1 MRQTSAM
8 ARESPST
15 PPFGQ
20 LRSQLISQIRSGDLP
35 EGTKLPAVRRL
46 AADLGVSPNTVARAY
61 RELESAGYLVT
72 KGRGGTLVAA
82 PPQPDSLSDAYIST
96 MRSLGMTDDSILRY
110 TREALVRS
118 RPEKSQ

>member
-1 MRQTSAM
+1 MKTLTINPA
-8 ARESPST
+8 SPT

-20 LRSQLISQIRSGDLP
+20 LRSQLINQIRSGDLP

-61 RELESAGYLVT
+61 RELESAGYLIT

-96 MRSLGMTDDSILRY
+96 MQSLGISEDSILRY
-110 TREALVRS
+110 THEALARS
-118 RPEKSQ
+118 RHEKSQ

>member
-1 MRQTSAM
+1 MRTLTIDPSSA
-8 ARESPST
+8 T

-20 LRSQLISQIRSGDLP
+20 LRSQLIDQITSGDLP
-35 EGTKLPAVRRL
+35 QGTKLPAVRRL

-96 MRSLGMTDDSILRY
+96 MRSLGITEDSILRY
-110 TREALVRS
+110 THEALVRS
-118 RPEKSQ
+118 RPENSQ